1 MNLIATMKNAQTQ
14 VISENPVQ
22 ITIHRT
28 TKEEKDGG
36 FKEHKSN
43 VGPFTVRVYQQ
54 KAVNSQESSALVG
67 TKYVSKSWGLL
78 TDYQADV
85 QATPDIRDEF
95 DVEDIGHFRILAVYP
110 QKIQGEIWGYQ
121 ADLEKVS

>member
-1 MNLIATMKNAQTQ
+1 MNLIATMKNAQAQ
-14 VISENPVQ
+14 VIAENPVQ
-22 ITIHRT
+22 ITIRRT
-28 TKEEKDGG
+28 TKVAEGGG
-36 FKEHKSN
+36 FNEHASN

-54 KAVNSQESSALVG
+54 KAVNSQETSALVG

-85 QATPDIRDEF
+85 QASPTIKDEF
-95 DVEDIGHFRILAVYP
+95 DVADVGRFVVKAVYP